1 MTSYH
6 SAFSPAAGVP
16 STAKAPRTSLTVVGN
31 SVGDNRRRMEIPW
44 RQISAQTLDSIC
56 RALLDRDTDA
66 PIRAI
71 DLTDNQLGPT
81 ATQKI
86 TVCLESSPV
95 TEVFIRFNDIG
106 KDGCDG
112 LAAVLNLSHTLQ
124 VLDIRGNHLSASDV
138 RRLLKSVAVST
149 VLTRLGLGANK
160 LGPEGA
166 ALISK
171 ALERNTYLTSL
182 DLSVNELGLGGA
194 QCLAELLRTPAT
206 TLQVLQLHGNYLGAA
221 GVAAICDAVKTNKE
235 LRRLT
240 MGNNHATDES
250 AAAIAAMLEGNYT
263 LEELDLR
270 LNSLTA
276 VGVKAIAQHGL
287 AKNTSLRS
295 LTLSGNQVGP
305 VGANELTHV
314 LSAHQRSV
322 MEQLDLSSCGLMSTG
337 GVRIASLLSTSISLK
352 DVNLSDNGLDDEAA
366 VCLAQNIADGFAI
379 SLVDVSC
386 NDIGEEGASQLIDAA
401 LRNAQLSALVMH
413 GNNISRVAQ
422 KKMDNLLEERLSK
435 NRVLSRNT
443 ALYQQQKL
451 TQQQQAT
458 RTNAIPTASVT
469 S

>member
-1 MTSYH
+1 MSSYH
-6 SAFSPAAGVP
+6 AGASKTAVASSAVTAA
-16 STAKAPRTSLTVVGN
+16 AKASRPSLTVGC
-31 SVGDNRRRMEIPW
+31 DNRRRMEIPW
-44 RQISAQTLDSIC
+44 RQISEQMLDSIC
-56 RALLDRDTDA
+56 RALLDRNTDA
-66 PIRAI
+66 PVRAI
-71 DLTDNQLGPT
+71 DLTDNQLGP
-81 ATQKI
+81 AAAQKI
-86 TVCLESSPV
+86 TACLKSSPV

-112 LAAVLNLSHTLQ
+112 LAAAVNFSHTLQ

-138 RRLLKSVAVST
+138 RRLLKSVAMST
-149 VLTRLGLGANK
+149 VLTRLGLASNK

-166 ALISK
+166 ALVAK

-182 DLSVNELGLGGA
+182 DLSVNELGQGGA
-194 QCLAELLRTPAT
+194 QCLADLLRIPAV
-206 TLQVLQLHGNYLGAA
+206 TLQVLQLHGNYFGAN
-221 GVAAICDAVKTNKE
+221 GVVAICDAVKTNKE

-240 MGNNHATDES
+240 IGNNHATDEA

-276 VGVKAIAQHGL
+276 VGIKTIAQNGL

-295 LTLSGNQVGP
+295 LILSGNQVGP

-322 MEQLDLSSCGLMSTG
+322 IEQLDLSSCGLMSTG

-352 DVNLSDNGLDDEAA
+352 DVNLSDNSLDDEAA
-366 VCLAQNIADGFAI
+366 VCLAQNMADGFAI

-386 NDIGEEGASQLIDAA
+386 NEIGEEGASQLIDAA
-401 LRNAQLSALVMH
+401 LRNAQLSALVMQ
-413 GNNISRVAQ
+413 GNNISRVAL

-435 NRVLSRNT
+435 NRVLNRHT

-451 TQQQQAT
+451 TQQQQAARANT
-458 RTNAIPTASVT
+458 TAAS
-469 S
+469 SASA